1 MNTFDRICAATAFAL
16 GVVLL
21 ALGALGTFTGC
32 RAHFT
37 LPPVLGVFPA
47 FVGWGILRAIV
58 IAWKVPP
65 ATSSY
70 DAELESRPVRS
81 FSNEFPPQTNP

>member
-1 MNTFDRICAATAFAL
+1 MNAFDRICAVTAFVL
-16 GVVLL
+16 GVILL

-32 RAHFT
+32 RANFT
-37 LPPVLGVFPA
+37 LPPVLGIFPA

-65 ATSSY
+65 TLSS
-70 DAELESRPVRS
+70 R
-81 FSNEFPPQTNP
+81 QTDS